1 MTAHVSTKSRRVGL
15 PAEAVICLAS
25 ELTYDAHH
33 FGPSFTRGSR
43 FRRSRGISQSIRL
56 RFRCS
61 MSAPQPTRPD
71 GSAAA
76 AQGGRVTR
84 SAKRACRPSL
94 GAAEGPLR
102 PAR

>member
-61 MSAPQPTRPD
+61 MSARQPTRPE
-71 GSAAA
+71 AI
-76 AQGGRVTR
+76 GRLDQNGREVTQT
-84 SAKRACRPSL
+84 
-94 GAAEGPLR
+94 
-102 PAR
+102 